1 MATSGT
7 YTFNP
12 GLGEITLYA
21 YNLIG
26 VRNTA
31 VLQEHMEAARMATN
45 MMLARWSNQG
55 VNLWAVDLQTVSLV
69 QGTATY
75 SVPTN
80 TVMILDAYMTIDD
93 GNSQPIDRLI
103 LPISRSEYAS
113 YPNKEQQGFTTTYWF
128 DRLLNPNVTLW
139 PVPDGTSAQYL
150 KYYRVRRL
158 QDSNLQNGE
167 QVEIPYLWLE
177 AFAYGLA
184 YRLAQIWAPAI
195 AQTIKP
201 MADESY
207 QIAADQNVE
216 QAQQFISPIISGYY
230 R

>member
-1 MATSGT
+1 
-7 YTFNP
+7 
-12 GLGEITLYA
+12 
-21 YNLIG
+21 
-26 VRNTA
+26 
-31 VLQEHMEAARMATN
+31 
-45 MMLARWSNQG
+45 
-55 VNLWAVDLQTVSLV
+55 
-69 QGTATY
+69 
-75 SVPTN
+75 
-80 TVMILDAYMTIDD
+80 
-93 GNSQPIDRLI
+93 
-103 LPISRSEYAS
+103 
-113 YPNKEQQGFTTTYWF
+113 
-128 DRLLNPNVTLW
+128 
-139 PVPDGTSAQYL
+139 L

-158 QDSNLQNGE
+158 QDANLQNGE

-216 QAQQFISPIISGYY
+216 QAQQYISPMISGYY